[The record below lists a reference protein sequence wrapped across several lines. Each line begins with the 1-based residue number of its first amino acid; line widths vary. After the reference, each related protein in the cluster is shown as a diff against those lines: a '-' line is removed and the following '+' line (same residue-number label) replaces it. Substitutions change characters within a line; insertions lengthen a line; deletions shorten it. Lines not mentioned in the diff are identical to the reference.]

1 MGDCFSVYTT
11 TREQVYNKET
21 GTAYQPDEHEAF
33 DRVSQKIRDIKKY
46 RLKAANN
53 PVVSRKVSQKRT
65 SKHCLSFLSKW
76 CCVPWW
82 LIPCVHIFRR

>member
-53 PVVSRKVSQKRT
+53 PVVGRKVSQKRT
-65 SKHCLSFLSKW
+65 SKHCLSFLSKG
-76 CCVPWW
+76 CCVCHGWF
-82 LIPCVHIFRR
+82 IV